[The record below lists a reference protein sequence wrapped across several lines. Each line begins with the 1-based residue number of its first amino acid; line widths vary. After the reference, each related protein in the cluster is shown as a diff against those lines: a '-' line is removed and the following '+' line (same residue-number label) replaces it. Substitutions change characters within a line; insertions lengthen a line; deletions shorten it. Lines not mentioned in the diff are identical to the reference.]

1 MHVDARK
8 CTRMYLGASRGTW
21 CTRHA
26 MHAARKARR
35 TRKKIFLKT
44 WNPGWKQSASSWYM
58 QTHASARECTRVH
71 VDARECTW
79 HAARGSMHVKKG
91 DVIIWKLRYERK
103 INAGSVAYGCKL
115 ECPVQLQVEF
125 YADSYVGSRLRLP
138 RQGWLNASFTY
149 LWLVTSLTSLL
160 SGNTTRDSKY
170 DNIRR
175 IRCSI
180 TKPTEKSDSPRN
192 SDLFEKKNHLKRSF
206 FDDSSQ

>member
-1 MHVDARK
+1 MHVNARGCIWVHHEARDARG
-8 CTRMYLGASRGTW
+8 TR

-26 MHAARKARR
+26 KYE
-35 TRKKIFLKT
+35 TREKNLSLKT

-91 DVIIWKLRYERK
+91 DVIIWKLRYERM
-103 INAGSVAYGCKL
+103 IDAGSVAYGSKL

-125 YADSYVGSRLRLP
+125 YVDSYVGSRLRLP
-138 RQGWLNASFTY
+138 RQGWLNASFTC

-170 DNIRR
+170 DNIRQ